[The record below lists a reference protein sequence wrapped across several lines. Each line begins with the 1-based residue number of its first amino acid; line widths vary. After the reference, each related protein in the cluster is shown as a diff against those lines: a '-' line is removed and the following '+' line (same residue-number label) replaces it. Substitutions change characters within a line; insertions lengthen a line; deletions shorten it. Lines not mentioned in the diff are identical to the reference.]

1 MSQCP
6 TCNAAIWIGQ
16 SYCSTCD
23 RYLPDPGEEDRFCP
37 QCRIGVGPQ
46 QKICHKCITSLAEA
60 PGVSVPA
67 PAGARRFFRWGPAI
81 LIGAIMVIMG
91 LYLNIYYI
99 IK

>member
-1 MSQCP
+1 MHQCP

-23 RYLPDPGEEDRFCP
+23 RYLPNPGEEDRFCP

-46 QKICHKCITSLAEA
+46 QKICHKCITSLAET
-60 PGVSVPA
+60 PGGSFQA
-67 PAGARRFFRWGPAI
+67 PARARRFLSWVPAM
-81 LIGAIMVIMG
+81 LIGAIMVIMV
-91 LYLNIYYI
+91 LFLNIYI

>member
-1 MSQCP
+1 MHQCP

-37 QCRIGVGPQ
+37 QCRIAVGPQ
-46 QKICHKCITSLAEA
+46 QKICHKCFTSLAETPEVA
-60 PGVSVPA
+60 FPA
-67 PAGARRFFRWGPAI
+67 PAGARRFFPWVPAI
-81 LIGAIMVIMG
+81 LIGASTAIMV
-91 LYLNIYYI
+91 LFLNIYR